1 LFLEETM
8 KKFTVVLVTILAL
21 AMAASPLF
29 AGGGSQS
36 SGSSS
41 GAGAA
46 APRTRVYRLA
56 DNQPDGYPTVLGDL
70 AFAKYVEEKTN
81 GAIKIEVYNNSVLG
95 DEKTTIEQTQTGD
108 IHFIRVG
115 LNPLSS
121 LNPIMNALAMP
132 FLFRD
137 REHMFKVLDG
147 PIGEE
152 LLGSLQQQN
161 LLGLCWF
168 DAGFRNF
175 YNSKRD
181 IHTPADMVGLR
192 IRVQESALMMDMVRY
207 LGASPTPMAY
217 GEVYPGIQNGI
228 IDGAENNWPSYI
240 TAAHFEVAKRFTV
253 DGHMASP
260 EMILVNTGVWNSLS
274 DAEKKIVKDGAME
287 GAKVERAAW
296 LEAEQR
302 YEKQARDSGSVI
314 TELTPEQHKLF
325 EDALAPLYQQPAY
338 ASYAGIIQRV
348 RDTK

>member
-1 LFLEETM
+1 M
-8 KKFTVVLVTILAL
+8 KKFSVVLLAILAL
-21 AMAASPLF
+21 ALAASPLF
-29 AGGGSQS
+29 AGGAQS
-36 SGSSS
+36 SGS
-41 GAGAA
+41 GAA
-46 APRTRVYRLA
+46 AARPRVYRLA

-70 AFAKYVEEKTN
+70 AFARYVEEKTN

-161 LLGLCWF
+161 LLGLCWL

-181 IHTPADMVGLR
+181 IRTPADMAGLR
-192 IRVQESALMMDMVRY
+192 IRVQESALMMDMVRF

-274 DAEKKIVKDGAME
+274 DAEKKIVKDGAIE

-296 LEAEQR
+296 LEAEAR
-302 YEKQARDSGSVI
+302 YEKQARDSGSII
-314 TELTPEQHKLF
+314 TELTADQHKLF

-338 ASYAGIIQRV
+338 AAYADIIRRV
-348 RDTK
+348 RDTR